1 MDNVQ
6 IVEEDVFKNLNIS
19 KYDLYEF
26 NTDYNKFCL
35 RDFTKIIQIIKNKID
50 NIDNKEKKK

>member
-19 KYDLYEF
+19 KYDLYEYDP
-26 NTDYNKFCL
+26 NYNKFCL
-35 RDFTKIIQIIKNKID
+35 KDFDKIVQIIKAKID
-50 NIDNKEKKK
+50 IIDNKQKNK